1 MICLST
7 AIKHNVSQTI
17 KTHTTPNLPTL
28 STAMRIGIDA
38 KWYFDGPVSG
48 RVMLH
53 NLLPHLFRAY
63 RAHQWF
69 VFLDEKDRDKD
80 FPFKEANIHSVY
92 LPVVT
97 NMFSNIFILPSRAR
111 RLQLDS
117 VVFQTY
123 PCIGKG
129 FSSIS
134 FIQEILYFIPLPY
147 FTRRAGRVI
156 ATSEFVKR
164 ELLTYRFIRS
174 AAQVDLVPLGVS
186 SDFRPMER
194 QDQRLVNKIRDNYKL
209 PEDFILIVGRLNA
222 RKNIESLVK
231 ALALIHDQSIPLV
244 VVGKE
249 DWKKSGFWNLLENSL
264 IRNRIIITG
273 PVGDDEIAPL
283 FAMAK
288 IFCFPSFAEG
298 FGLPPLEAM
307 ASGVPVVVSNTTS
320 MPEICDD
327 AAVYA
332 DPHQPESI
340 ANGINKLLEDK
351 IYYEKMR
358 NAGLIRAARFTW
370 SATADR
376 LMDSIL
382 FSVKKKPNNS

>member
-1 MICLST
+1 
-7 AIKHNVSQTI
+7 
-17 KTHTTPNLPTL
+17 
-28 STAMRIGIDA
+28 MRIGIDA
-38 KWYFDGPVSG
+38 KWYFNGPVSG

-53 NLLPHLFRAY
+53 NLLPHLFNAY
-63 RAHQWF
+63 QTHEWF
-69 VFLDEKDRDKD
+69 IFLDEKDRHKD
-80 FPFKEANIHSVY
+80 FPFKEPNIHSVY

-97 NMFSNIFILPSRAR
+97 NMFANVFILPARAR
-111 RLQLDS
+111 KLQLDS

-123 PCIGKG
+123 PCIDKG
-129 FSSIS
+129 FISIS
-134 FIQEILYFIPLPY
+134 FIHDILFKRFPQYFTWKELLYFIPLPY

-156 ATSEFVKR
+156 ATTEFVKR

-174 AAQVDLVPLGVS
+174 EAQVDLVPLGVS
-186 SDFRPMER
+186 SDFKPLEK
-194 QDQRLVNKIRDNYKL
+194 QDHHLINKIREKHKL
-209 PEDFILIVGRLNA
+209 PGDFILIVGRLNA

-231 ALALIHDQSIPLV
+231 ALALINDRSIPLV

-249 DWKKSGFWNLLENSL
+249 DWKKSGFRNLLENPI
-264 IRNRIIITG
+264 IRDRIIITG
-273 PVGDDEIAPL
+273 SVCDDQIAPL
-283 FAMAK
+283 FSMAK

-320 MPEICDD
+320 MPEICGD

-340 ANGINKLLEDK
+340 ASGINKLLEDK

-358 NAGLIRAARFTW
+358 TAGLTRAARFTW
-370 SATADR
+370 SVTADR
-376 LMDSIL
+376 LMESIL
-382 FSVKKKPNNS
+382 FSVKKKSDNN